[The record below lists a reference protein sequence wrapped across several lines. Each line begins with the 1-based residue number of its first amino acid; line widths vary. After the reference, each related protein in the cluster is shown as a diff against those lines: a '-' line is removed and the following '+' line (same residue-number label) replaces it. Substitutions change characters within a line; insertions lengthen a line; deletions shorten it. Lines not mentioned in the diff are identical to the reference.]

1 MIKTFFSANVRWAFV
16 GALLLPFAR
25 SLSYCWTINTDVN
38 WDKGGLNIK
47 KEINALCFRDD
58 FYESYI
64 NHIIEFDKACQYFIR
79 ISNKVSR
86 NNCSNHIKSCPEL
99 IRLSDWYCM
108 TSSFFLASR
117 CLSICC
123 ACSLPARKYC
133 CCCCW
138 LRSAWWVCLCVV
150 GIIRIATKYS
160 VVVSTYNSYSHF
172 GGSAKLKYALQESRR
187 KPFYV

>member
-1 MIKTFFSANVRWAFV
+1 MRKNPSRKSSFCLGSPEYFPKCLRDDQDIFWANVRWAFV
-16 GALLLPFAR
+16 GALLLPFAW

-38 WDKGGLNIK
+38 WDKEGLNIK

-86 NNCSNHIKSCPEL
+86 NNRSNHIKSCPEL

-108 TSSFFLASR
+108 TSSFFLGSR
-117 CLSICC
+117 CLSIC
-123 ACSLPARKYC
+123 
-133 CCCCW
+133 
-138 LRSAWWVCLCVV
+138 LCVQSASREV
-150 GIIRIATKYS
+150 LLLLLLIEISMMGAF
-160 VVVSTYNSYSHF
+160 VC
-172 GGSAKLKYALQESRR
+172 GGDN
-187 KPFYV
+187 